1 MESPYDCFDLHCVI
15 IYLAESDAD
24 STDAL
29 KLENEK
35 LRTQVESLKGI
46 AEQNTNLMWS
56 MQSYQ
61 YQADLARQQY
71 SERLKE
77 KEHEVECFLSVSC
90 LKLAVLQGF

>member
-1 MESPYDCFDLHCVI
+1 LIC
-15 IYLAESDAD
+15 LAESGSD
-24 STDAL
+24 SANTL

-61 YQADLARQQY
+61 YQADVARQQY
-71 SERLKE
+71 GERLKE
-77 KEHEVECFLSVSC
+77 KDQEVQSCISVLY
-90 LKLAVLQGF
+90 LKPDIVLAGVI

>member
-1 MESPYDCFDLHCVI
+1 M
-15 IYLAESDAD
+15 
-24 STDAL
+24 L

-61 YQADLARQQY
+61 YQADVARQQY
-71 SERLKE
+71 AERLKE
-77 KEHEVECFLSVSC
+77 KDHEV
-90 LKLAVLQGF
+90 

>member
-1 MESPYDCFDLHCVI
+1 MAILHFILFCSVVYS
-15 IYLAESDAD
+15 IYLAESDAA

-35 LRTQVESLKGI
+35 LRTQVESLRGI

-61 YQADLARQQY
+61 YQADLTRQQY
-71 SERLKE
+71 SDSLKE
-77 KEHEVECFLSVSC
+77 KDHEVKCFIAALSLYS
-90 LKLAVLQGF
+90 GTSI